1 MEEGESGEKRME
13 QQAEMQSLALAMRQY
28 QAQAE
33 AASQELL
40 MVQQAIGEHE
50 KAIETITQLKKL
62 KQGDELIV
70 PIGAN
75 SSIYVSLS
83 AVDKVLVM
91 IGGGVSAEKG
101 YDSSAQYLKGRK
113 GELEKTHREMAEIL
127 QKIEQEAQKVQGRL
141 QELASG
147 PAGQTQM

>member
-1 MEEGESGEKRME
+1 MEEGESGEVRME

-33 AASQELL
+33 AASQELI

-91 IGGGVSAEKG
+91 IGGGVSAEKDH
-101 YDSSAQYLKGRK
+101 DSSALYLKGRK
-113 GELEKTHREMAEIL
+113 EELEKTHHEMAEIL

-141 QELASG
+141 QELAAG
-147 PAGQTQM
+147 PGGQTQM